1 MTKFGRILGIVGFVS
16 LLSVPL
22 TLFLWD
28 WKITWV
34 AIGKLVF
41 GILAIGFWLS
51 TNYGKIRQTFQGR
64 SVFYT
69 GFATLY
75 AIMAVAAVVVVN
87 YICYKYPY
95 QIDFTE
101 EKIHTLSD
109 QTLQILNGL
118 ESDVEVVAF
127 YGPKE
132 REYGAVRN
140 YLERYRQASAR
151 FVYEFADPVARQDLV
166 ERYKIH
172 QGGPRIIVS
181 YEGRQE
187 RIKLGGSEQSGP
199 EEAITTALLKATAKG
214 DRERICFVTGHG
226 EKALSGD
233 DSRQVISLFVRDM
246 LGEGFDNDTISLLEQ
261 ARVPAICQAVVLVGP
276 KEDLAE
282 GELLLL
288 KEFLQKGGRLLAFL
302 GAMDSSSLNNLLKDY
317 GIQIGNNTVIYPKG
331 QRPLYVVS
339 DPRRYPR
346 KHPIFSRFFKSGMI
360 VLQQL
365 QAVLPLARSVS
376 ATADMPRELQAT
388 ELVLSTTRAWG
399 ETDTI
404 ADGVQVVFTKETDT
418 PGPVPLAVVVE
429 HKLKSAASK
438 NTGLGRIAV
447 FGSSLMVTDSA
458 YRVFPF
464 NRNLIMNTLAWL
476 TYAEKKIAIRP
487 RFREAS
493 LLRLSQSQMKFITF
507 FSTDILPLLILGL
520 GITIWQIRRWS

>member
-1 MTKFGRILGIVGFVS
+1 

-64 SVFYT
+64 SAFYT
-69 GFATLY
+69 GFAALY
-75 AIMAVAAVVVVN
+75 AVIAVVAVVVVN

-95 QIDFTE
+95 RIDLTK

-109 QTLQILNGL
+109 QSLQVLNRL
-118 ESDVEVVAF
+118 ESDVEVIAF
-127 YGPKE
+127 YGSKE
-132 REYGAVRN
+132 REYGPIRS
-140 YLERYRQASAR
+140 YLERYRQASGR
-151 FVYEFADPVARQDLV
+151 FIYEFADPVARQDLV

-172 QGGPRIIVS
+172 QGGPRIIIS
-181 YEGRQE
+181 YEGKQE
-187 RIKLGGSEQSGP
+187 RVRLGRGEQSGP
-199 EEAITTALLKATAKG
+199 EEAITAALLKATAKG
-214 DRERICFVTGHG
+214 ARERICFVTGHA
-226 EKALSGD
+226 EKALAGD
-233 DSRQVISLFVRDM
+233 DSKTVISLFVRDM
-246 LGEGFDNDTISLLEQ
+246 LGEGFDHDTISLLEL
-261 ARVPAICQAVVLVGP
+261 ARVPATCQAVVLVGP

-282 GELLLL
+282 GEQALL

-302 GAMDSSSLNNLLKDY
+302 GAMDSSSLNSLFKSY
-317 GIQIGNNTVIYPKG
+317 GIEIGNNTVIYPKG
-331 QRPLYVVS
+331 QRPLYAVS
-339 DPRRYPR
+339 DPRRYPK
-346 KHPIFSRFFKSGMI
+346 KHPIFTRFFKSGMV

-365 QAVLPLARSVS
+365 QAVFPLARSVS
-376 ATADMPRELQAT
+376 AAADIPQELQAT
-388 ELVLSTTRAWG
+388 NLVLSTARSWG
-399 ETDTI
+399 ETDKI
-404 ADGVQVVFTKETDT
+404 ADGAQVVFSKETDT
-418 PGPVPLAVVVE
+418 PGPVPMAVVVE
-429 HKLKSAASK
+429 LKVKSAAGKSP
-438 NTGLGRIAV
+438 GGGRIAV

-476 TYAEKKIAIRP
+476 THAEKKITIRP

-493 LLRLSQSQMKFITF
+493 LLKLSQSQMKFITF